1 MIRTV
6 AQWFA
11 ACRRS
16 SRPTRRISSA
26 VSSALKPAILC
37 DTLEE
42 RTLLLHPLT
51 AVPVL
56 NSLAGAP
63 VTVYLDFNG
72 YTESD
77 ASWIGSGSPIV
88 TPAFDND
95 NDPTTFSDEELRR
108 IEEIWYRVAED
119 YAPLNVNVSTVEP
132 AAIRD
137 FESVRVVLGGNGA
150 WNGEPSGG
158 ASLVNSFSS
167 NQSNTCFV
175 FTDNLVDETGK
186 GAPSF
191 SAMNASHEA
200 GHTFGLVHHS
210 QYNSSGQKTKEYDP
224 GDLRLGPIMGGAF
237 FSERST
243 WNNGQSNVSSTTFQ
257 DDLAVLTGATNQ
269 TVYYRADDIG
279 STRATATVINVGTT
293 AATYG
298 GLIGR
303 MDDEDFFRFDTPG
316 GLLSLTVEGL
326 NLRRT
331 YNNPDLNFGTN
342 LDAVLRL
349 YDAAGTLLKTANPT
363 DTVFASLSEQLA
375 SGTYYVAV
383 AGTGEYGSLG
393 QFTLTTQN
401 TPAPPAPV
409 MSSPSGT
416 VTVQRPVFEWSSVSG
431 VDHYELV
438 VANQTTGQA
447 SYYQA
452 STTQTSHTAGSD
464 FTQGS
469 YQARVRSVTS
479 NGQVSEWSTARS
491 FTVDIPTPSQ
501 PSVTK
506 PTGTLA
512 SLRPTFEWTSS
523 TNAVSYT
530 LWLNN
535 LATGQ
540 RVLFQTSITTTS
552 WTPTSDIPEGRY
564 RVWVQAINTANEA
577 SAWSTPVDFRID
589 IPAPSAPV
597 ITAPAAVINSTIARV
612 EWTASTG
619 AASYDLWIRNL
630 TTGESEY
637 IREKTLPSSR
647 TWYESTAL
655 PQASYRVWV
664 RAAGAT
670 GKYSAWSEAR
680 DFMVDILPPNAPTV
694 TGPVGTGSSNTV
706 TTLSPIFQW
715 TSALRAAKY
724 DLWVSNF
731 TTGQGQIIRQSSLE
745 TLSYTASQLPQGDY
759 KAWVRGINSANEV
772 GPWSSTFS
780 FVIDEPVPGST
791 QLIAPV
797 VPSSGVIETAM
808 PRVAWNSVAG
818 AATYQMRIDNLTLST
833 AQVVLVTGLTGT
845 EYTLTRNQRLGEY
858 QYAAM
863 VRAVNQSGEFGAWSS
878 ALQFR
883 VNVPTPV
890 APTVLAPT
898 GTSSD
903 RTPLFRWTHQTVGFR
918 YEIYVRDLT
927 RNVSSSVSVD
937 TFQLNSAG
945 TEASFSLPDSSA
957 LSAGNFRV
965 WIRAFNATGE
975 AGLWSAA
982 VDFVVT

>member
-1 MIRTV
+1 MP
-6 AQWFA
+6 
-11 ACRRS
+11 S
-16 SRPTRRISSA
+16 G
-26 VSSALKPAILC
+26 LKPATLC

-56 NSLAGAP
+56 NSLPGAP

-77 ASWIGSGSPIV
+77 VSWIGSGSPIE

-119 YAPLNVNVSTVEP
+119 YAPLNINVSTVEP
-132 AAIRD
+132 AVIRD
-137 FESVRVVLGGNGA
+137 FESVRVVFGGNGA

-158 ASLVNSFSS
+158 ASLINSFSS
-167 NQSNTCFV
+167 DQSNTCFV
-175 FTDNLVDETGK
+175 FTDNLADETGK
-186 GAPSF
+186 GAPNF

-224 GDLRLGPIMGGAF
+224 GDLRLGPIMGAAF
-237 FSERST
+237 YSERST
-243 WNNGQSNVSSTTFQ
+243 WNNGLSNISSTNYQ
-257 DDLAVLTGATNQ
+257 DDLAVLTGTINQ
-269 TVYYRADDIG
+269 SVQYRTDDIG
-279 STRATATVINVGTT
+279 STRATATVITVGTSST
-293 AATYG
+293 AYT

-303 MDDEDFFRFDTPG
+303 MDDVDFFQFETTG
-316 GLLSLTVEGL
+316 GLISLAVEGL
-326 NLRRT
+326 NLRRI
-331 YNNPDLNFGTN
+331 YNNQNLNFGTN
-342 LDAVLRL
+342 LDAVLKL
-349 YDAAGTLLKTANPT
+349 YDAAGALLKTASPT
-363 DTVFASLSEQLA
+363 DSVFASLSEQLS
-375 SGTYYVAV
+375 SGTYYVSV
-383 AGTGEYGSLG
+383 SSTGEYGSLG

-409 MSSPSGT
+409 MSSPTGT
-416 VTVQRPVFEWSSVSG
+416 LTVARPAFEWSTVSG
-431 VDHYELV
+431 IDHYELV
-438 VANQTTGQA
+438 VANVTTGQ
-447 SYYQA
+447 STYYQ
-452 STTQTSHTAGSD
+452 TTTTATSHTAGSD
-464 FTQGS
+464 FSQGN
-469 YQARVRSVTS
+469 YQARVRAVTS
-479 NGQVSEWSTARS
+479 NGQVSEWSSARS
-491 FTVDIPTPSQ
+491 FTVDIPTPSR
-501 PSVTK
+501 PTVTK
-506 PTGTLA
+506 PTGTVA

-523 TNAVSYT
+523 TDAVSYT
-530 LWLNN
+530 IWINN

-540 RVLFQTSITTTS
+540 RVLYQAGITTTN
-552 WTPTSDIPEGRY
+552 WTPDADVLEGRY
-564 RVWVQAINTANEA
+564 RVWVQAVNSANEA
-577 SAWSTPVDFRID
+577 SAWSTAVDFRID
-589 IPAPSAPV
+589 IPAPSVPV

-612 EWTASTG
+612 EWTASTA

-647 TWYESTAL
+647 TWYETQSL

-664 RAAGAT
+664 RATGIT
-670 GKYSAWSEAR
+670 GKTSAWSAAR
-680 DFMVDILPPNAPTV
+680 DFMVDILPPAAPSV
-694 TGPVGTGSSNTV
+694 TGPVGTGNSNTV

-731 TTGQGQIIRQSSLE
+731 TTGQGQIIRQPSLE
-745 TLSYTASQLPQGDY
+745 TLSYTASRLPQGDY

-772 GPWSSTFS
+772 GPWSSAYS

-797 VPSSGVIETAM
+797 VPSSGVIDTAM
-808 PRVAWNSVAG
+808 PRLAWNSVSG
-818 AATYQMRIDNLTLST
+818 AATYQMRIDNITLST
-833 AQVVLVTGLTGT
+833 SQVVLVTGLTGT
-845 EYTLTRNQRLGEY
+845 EYTLTRDQRLGEY

-863 VRAVNQSGEFGAWSS
+863 VRTVNQSGEASPWSS

-890 APTVLAPT
+890 APTILAPT
-898 GTSSD
+898 GSGSD

-918 YEIYVRDLT
+918 YEIFIRDLT
-927 RNVSSSVSVD
+927 RNVNSSVSVD
-937 TFQLNSAG
+937 TFQVNSAG
-945 TEASFSLPDSSA
+945 TEASFSLPDASA
-957 LSAGNFRV
+957 LQAGNFRV

-975 AGLWSAA
+975 AGLWSSA
-982 VDFVVT
+982 VDFALT